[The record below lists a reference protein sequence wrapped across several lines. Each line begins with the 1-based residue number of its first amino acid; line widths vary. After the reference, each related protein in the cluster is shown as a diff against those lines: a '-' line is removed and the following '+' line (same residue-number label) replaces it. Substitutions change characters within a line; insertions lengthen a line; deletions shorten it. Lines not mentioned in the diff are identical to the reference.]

1 MSLKR
6 RTFLGAFGALTATAM
21 TSSAFAQSVIEE
33 ILNTPRRG
41 TWNDRFDTGAGGGE
55 KVASNLPIF
64 SPETVSY
71 IEQAIGQYA
80 NIVSRGGWPIVPA
93 TRSTPTPGA

>member
-64 SPETVSY
+64 SPETVLY
-71 IEQAIGQYA
+71 VEQAIARYDMLVQNGIISEAQLLA
-80 NIVSRGGWPIVPA
+80 ALGR
-93 TRSTPTPGA
+93 